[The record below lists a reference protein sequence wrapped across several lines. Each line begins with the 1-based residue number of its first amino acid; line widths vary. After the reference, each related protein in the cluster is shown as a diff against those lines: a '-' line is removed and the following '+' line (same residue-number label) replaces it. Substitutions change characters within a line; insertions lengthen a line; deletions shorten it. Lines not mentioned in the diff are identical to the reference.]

1 MERRKFNL
9 KKKKY
14 IIAIIS
20 LVFITFFSQKNYA
33 KYIMGDK
40 LEMNVYIDKT
50 PPIIEVVTNGE
61 KESFPT
67 SNLENVI
74 KRTSD
79 VIISTTDNI
88 AIKEN
93 EYYYNPSNKDFNGI
107 SSNKFENN
115 KQLIDDGYYKIIAT
129 DTSGNKTEIVIL
141 LDKSAPE
148 VYVQYFKKGD
158 ARSVLRNATPEKQV
172 AAIRKNLNLQEV
184 VNTDNTVE
192 NSIIENSVSENI
204 TNENVLNEEIIENRI
219 SDETENIEEITQSIE
234 EIIDEN
240 TKEITNQV
248 ETIKD
253 EIISNEPITED
264 VKPMLQSE
272 SDIMVMSARS
282 GEIFVG
288 NEAEFRNGLAMQASV
303 IRIRDSINFSSPI
316 VVNYPLTIVREGES
330 NSIRYGNGGSF
341 ITVQAGGSLVLD
353 GVVVDTNSSGNGGM
367 VAINIENGGNVTF
380 VNSSIVDRTD
390 WVILES

>member
-1 MERRKFNL
+1 M

-20 LVFITFFSQKNYA
+20 LVFIAFFSQRNYA

-40 LEMNVYIDKT
+40 LEMGVYIDKT
-50 PPIIEVVTNGE
+50 PPIIEVITNGE
-61 KESFPT
+61 KETFPT

-79 VIISTTDNI
+79 VIINTTDNI

-93 EYYYNPSNKDFNGI
+93 EYYYNPSNKDFNGV

-115 KQLIDDGYYKIIAT
+115 KQLIDEGYYKIVAT
-129 DTSGNKTEIVIL
+129 DTSGNRTEIVIL

-148 VYVQYFKKGD
+148 IHVQYFKKGE
-158 ARSVLRNATPEKQV
+158 ARSMLRNTTPEKQV
-172 AAIRKNLNLQEV
+172 AAIRRNLNSQEV
-184 VNTDNTVE
+184 VNTDDNVE
-192 NSIIENSVSENI
+192 NSIVANSISENV
-204 TNENVLNEEIIENRI
+204 TNENVENEEVIENVTSDDNEIIE
-219 SDETENIEEITQSIE
+219 EINQTTE

-240 TKEITNQV
+240 VKENTNQTG
-248 ETIKD
+248 TIKD
-253 EIISNEPITED
+253 EIVNNEPIDED

-272 SDIMVMSARS
+272 SDIMVMSARA

-303 IRIRDSINFSSPI
+303 IHIRDSINFNSPI
-316 VVNYPLTIVREGES
+316 VVNYPLTVVREGES
-330 NSIRYGNGGSF
+330 NSLRYGNGGSF
-341 ITVQAGGSLVLD
+341 IIVQVGGSLVLD

-367 VAINIENGGNVTF
+367 IAINIENGGNVTF

-390 WVILES
+390 WETLEYW